1 MKFFADKMEA
11 LDKYFDGKKQSES
24 YLIIAVVAGLIG
36 TLAFMLFLPYTE
48 AEFESSKAQKN
59 QIKKNINTQNQY
71 LQSITVGGDRDYHV
85 KSKNREIA
93 TKKSDISSYKAKIK
107 FVNLNLNQLSDMLF
121 NKKSWSKFIDSIS
134 STANSRDVVIREI
147 TNEYIDNNGSFGYV
161 LKVSV
166 GCKGDYNGIVKFV
179 NELEQNIL
187 VTDVYASHIYSD
199 SNTSDALADIN
210 ISVWGINH

>member
-11 LDKYFDGKKQSES
+11 LDKFFENKQPSES
-24 YLIIAVVAGLIG
+24 YMIIAVVAGAIAA
-36 TLAFMLFLPYTE
+36 LAYWLFLPYAQSEYKNSE
-48 AEFESSKAQKN
+48 ATKN

-85 KSKNREIA
+85 KAKNREI
-93 TKKSDISSYKAKIK
+93 TQKKSDISSYEAKIK

-121 NKKSWSKFIDSIS
+121 NKKSWSRFIDSIS
-134 STANSRDVVIREI
+134 ATSDARDVTIRDI

-166 GCKGDYNGIVKFV
+166 GCKGDYNGVVKFV

-187 VTDVYASHIYSD
+187 VTDVYGMHIYSD
-199 SNTSDALADIN
+199 KDSADALADIN

>member
-11 LDKYFDGKKQSES
+11 LDKFFDGKKKSES
-24 YLIIAVVAGLIG
+24 LIYIFGIVIVIGAIAMEVLY
-36 TLAFMLFLPYTE
+36 PYAKGE
-48 AEFESSKAQKN
+48 QESALAQKN
-59 QIKKNINTQNQY
+59 QIQKNINKQNQY
-71 LQSITVGGDRDYHV
+71 LSSITVGGDRDYHV

-93 TKKSDISSYKAKIK
+93 QKKSDISSYEAKIK

-166 GCKGDYNGIVKFV
+166 SCKGDYNGIVKFV
-179 NELEQNIL
+179 NELEQNVL
-187 VTDVYASHIYSD
+187 VTDVFATHIYSD
-199 SNTSDALADIN
+199 RNTSDALADIN

>member
-11 LDKYFDGKKQSES
+11 LDKYFEGKKPSES
-24 YLIIAVVAGLIG
+24 YAVIGIVAGGIAA
-36 TLAFMLFLPYTE
+36 LAFMVFLPYTE
-48 AEFESSKAQKN
+48 AEFNRSKEEKN

-93 TKKSDISSYKAKIK
+93 QKKNDITTYEANIK
-107 FVNLNLNQLSDMLF
+107 FININLNQLSDMLF

-134 STANSRDVVIREI
+134 STADARDVNIREI

-166 GCKGDYNGIVKFV
+166 GCKGDYNGIVKFI
-179 NELEQNIL
+179 NELEQNVL
-187 VTDVYASHIYSD
+187 VTDVYAMHVYSD
-199 SNTSDALADIN
+199 KDSADALADIK